1 MSNEFKKSGRLTY
14 LPLGDDD
21 DWWDVEIGIC
31 D

>member
-1 MSNEFKKSGRLTY
+1 MIISFNILIY
-14 LPLGDDD
+14 QAGDED

>member
-1 MSNEFKKSGRLTY
+1 MITHLIY
-14 LPLGDDD
+14 LAGGDED

>member
-1 MSNEFKKSGRLTY
+1 MNAFFNINY
-14 LPLGDDD
+14 AIGDDD

>member
-1 MSNEFKKSGRLTY
+1 MITHLIY
-14 LPLGDDD
+14 LAGVGDDD